1 MACLLGTWSEI
12 WGGFFFQTLYIP
24 FILLYFCLWNLGN
37 LPEILKNIEL
47 FYMQFWKVNF
57 ITMEDYCALI
67 VIRETMI
74 GSISYQVS
82 IIGYF

>member
-1 MACLLGTWSEI
+1 MESWQPAQD
-12 WGGFFFQTLYIP
+12 FK
-24 FILLYFCLWNLGN
+24 
-37 LPEILKNIEL
+37 KNIEL